1 MSSLLS
7 SFGAVRG
14 MARRAINST
23 KISSSVNPNPNQRL
37 TVYKTEDW
45 TPPPDMQE
53 IFTTQTP
60 DKRPMRWS
68 KDFKL
73 PRTPDRVSKGEK
85 GIIMRLHH
93 YGCKNRKVY
102 HLVIHKETLP
112 TTKEWEHTQI
122 EQLGTFD
129 PHVNAHGEKLVSLNI
144 ERILYWLAQGV
155 KVDVHAGKL
164 LGLAGLT
171 PQQPATYIQAWRN
184 RRDYTRELRIKEEI
198 LRERDVENASA
209 EETQS

>member
-1 MSSLLS
+1 
-7 SFGAVRG
+7 
-14 MARRAINST
+14 
-23 KISSSVNPNPNQRL
+23 
-37 TVYKTEDW
+37 
-45 TPPPDMQE
+45 MQE

-129 PHVNAHGEKLVSLNI
+129 PHVNVHGEKLVSLNI
-144 ERILYWLAQGV
+144 ERILYW
-155 KVDVHAGKL
+155 

-184 RRDYTRELRIKEEI
+184 RREYTRELRIKEEI
-198 LRERDVENASA
+198 LREREVENASA
-209 EETQS
+209 EEKQT

>member
-1 MSSLLS
+1 
-7 SFGAVRG
+7 
-14 MARRAINST
+14 
-23 KISSSVNPNPNQRL
+23 
-37 TVYKTEDW
+37 
-45 TPPPDMQE
+45 MQE

-144 ERILYWLAQGV
+144 ERVLYWLAQGV
-155 KVDVHAGKL
+155 KIDVHAGRL
-164 LGLAGLT
+164 LGLSGLL
-171 PQQPATYIQAWRN
+171 PQHPSTYVFAWRN
-184 RRDYTRELRIKEEI
+184 RNELTRELRIKDE
-198 LRERDVENASA
+198 LLNKKDNSVQQQ
-209 EETQS
+209 ETESQK